1 MSRSPPAAGSTGR
14 WWPGTVEIAG
24 TVAGKAEAFS
34 VTIRAGAEVLG
45 SVVHHEIEVERG
57 AKIDGP
63 MPWRPK
69 GYIRRRPAAA
79 GDRQGIAAA
88 RLTMPMALPGAP
100 DEVVPFGGRGG
111 SAVGATSQ
119 SSVGEGRTL
128 VGGGVAKAA
137 GFIRRKR
144 LFLAI

>member
-1 MSRSPPAAGSTGR
+1 MIGRRLLVTGDLSTDDSVEIHGR
-14 WWPGTVEIAG
+14 VEGTVIAPHVAVASGGRVDGAVVARTVEIAG

-69 GYIRRRPAAA
+69 GYFDDAPPPLGTGKGPRRP
-79 GDRQGIAAA
+79 G
-88 RLTMPMALPGAP
+88 
-100 DEVVPFGGRGG
+100 
-111 SAVGATSQ
+111 
-119 SSVGEGRTL
+119 
-128 VGGGVAKAA
+128 
-137 GFIRRKR
+137 
-144 LFLAI
+144 